1 MNVTSLWAGG
11 TVTPTAPL
19 IEGTVAP
26 SLILAREGG
35 SGFDL
40 NPAPAAGRYG
50 CRITFPSALDFSSDY
65 VGFGAGFQIFDT
77 ATNVATVA
85 SGGFRIVW
93 VDGSGNYAGF
103 NINGG
108 SIPGYSSGNGEGYIQ
123 SFITRDGDLAPVW
136 AIHKN
141 RTPDILSGSI
151 SWSNITSVEISV
163 LTTSAVRRDMYLR
176 CVVRKAPILVTGTE
190 TFTTIN
196 TTAWAQGATVIDR
209 QHFARLRRYLNGP
222 VQSVFTSKLG
232 LSIGD
237 GSTTTNFTESNF
249 SLGFTNTFDKS
260 PAYAT
265 TGPFVQLDNS
275 NTRQILINQSA
286 SCVLSLSDGT
296 IGSAAWWQWV
306 LQGSGTAT
314 LARVQFWRYNQFS
327 AAHGTY
333 TDCIWDGGEAAVGV
347 VAATTITRGTVR
359 NATAGGVAIT
369 GAAGSYATSLDATF
383 ANNATYDIAMGS
395 GGAGTYVLT
404 GVKVNSGYT
413 LKLHNN
419 SATNAI
425 TVEIA
430 AGVATSTT
438 TAGGSITISSP
449 TLERGIAFTG
459 LVAGTSIQVFTS
471 GTQTKLFGDN
481 STAGST
487 FAFDDATA
495 GTITV
500 DYTIQRVGYFPQRV
514 TGVALTGAVGGQLDA
529 QVVQVADRA
538 YSASSGLTY
547 GTTAIATVGSNP
559 ATNPGTK
566 TFQLTTPSTV
576 QNWYSF
582 WVEQWIDLGN
592 ATGEALANVAFPL
605 SQNGPN
611 SFTLGNGWAFSN
623 GATSIAFLS
632 RDGLRY
638 TNSSGVLQK
647 AWAAILTSGV
657 PSGARVRYQQT
668 DGGTTAS
675 AAVTSGNMDELIQIF
690 DTGVFDYRGYL
701 VLKVQEMGYDQ
712 AEANA
717 VTLYG
722 TLEDQLYVVG
732 LVPSPNSVA
741 VGDPAL
747 ANPPTITDHGASPA
761 TWNSLPFSLTITDS
775 AAGNSGTDI
784 MRWLRYSFETGG
796 SFQGKNAFDW
806 HDLVQQNGDAFR
818 TVRGVVYGDTGAS
831 LKGVRVVTNAG
842 AQHPDFTAHTAD
854 SGTVFVPTFPSS
866 ASATVLTDTRVQLY
880 NVTTSTE
887 LNNAFVTGTA
897 YSFVV
902 SSGVTV
908 GDTVRL
914 RACKK
919 GRIAAEATAVWSS
932 GGVTFLLSQPEDTI
946 YTAWGIDGATVSEYS
961 LDGINLQIDA
971 NDVDGFTQKVRLG
984 AYYSYALTTEIGIR
998 SFYGALTALAASSLR
1013 VNVDVVSMQ
1022 IDNVNATTAL
1032 VFTDVNVRLF
1042 RSDGSTIIAPTSY
1055 TIHNDYNGEPFTV
1068 ETGVSGLTGSESAQ
1082 LMAIPSASTNA
1093 DAVRTELT
1101 TELGRIDLAISTR
1114 LATASYTAPP
1124 NAPEVADAVL
1134 TLAQITPIYSEVRR
1148 TNGQNI
1154 IGDGTKPNKFRSSLV
1169 G

>member
-1 MNVTSLWAGG
+1 MAITRTITQVYVGPSAAGQ
-11 TVTPTAPL
+11 
-19 IEGTVAP
+19 
-26 SLILAREGG
+26 ILAPTINVGG
-35 SGFDL
+35 LGV
-40 NPAPAAGRYG
+40 PAAMAGTYSIDGIFGGDSLTSGTASNGFRVAQAMDLST
-50 CRITFPSALDFSSDY
+50 RKY
-65 VGFGAGFQIFDT
+65 VGVCAAFE
-77 ATNVATVA
+77 NMSLPNLA
-85 SGGFRIVW
+85 SHANGGIRIVFR
-93 VDGSGNYAGF
+93 DGSGNWAAYTMTGGDVGEYQPGSESAFAAYQGFAG
-103 NINGG
+103 NDLSNALTWWIERDVAP
-108 SIPGYSSGNGEGYIQ
+108 IYSSGTLDWSDISAYEIHFRYA
-123 SFITRDGDLAPVW
+123 SSTRGQLAIGRFVTSDIP
-136 AIHKN
+136 IH
-141 RTPDILSGSI
+141 
-151 SWSNITSVEISV
+151 
-163 LTTSAVRRDMYLR
+163 
-176 CVVRKAPILVTGTE
+176 TGTASGAGVLSDISGLYGFPGGGLWSFPWVSKRP
-190 TFTTIN
+190 TLYF
-196 TTAWAQGATVIDR
+196 QGAS
-209 QHFARLRRYLNGP
+209 QQPSYL
-222 VQSVFTSKLG
+222 SLG
-232 LSIGD
+232 LQIGN
-237 GSTTTNFTESNF
+237 GSTTTTLTIANR
-249 SLGFTNTFDKS
+249 SLTFA
-260 PAYAT
+260 PMWE
-265 TGPFVQLDNS
+265 DNS
-275 NTRQILINQSA
+275 ATLVVPNSAFLLTTSRLLDIFQSA
-286 SCVLSLSDGT
+286 TDNVVISDCLVSTTRYWGIVVRGSTAGVTVLT
-296 IGSAAWWQWV
+296 
-306 LQGSGTAT
+306 
-314 LARVQFWRYNQFS
+314 RNQFVKYS
-327 AAHGTY
+327 RMELGHSTP
-333 TDCIWDGGEAAVGV
+333 TDCIWDGGTAPIQVTADTV
-347 VAATTITRGTVR
+347 ITRGTVR
-359 NATAGGVAIT
+359 NATAGGLTIV
-369 GAAGSYATSLDATF
+369 GAPGNYATKLDATF
-383 ANNATYDIAMGS
+383 SGNAVHDIAMGS
-395 GGAGTYVLT
+395 GGAGTYILT
-404 GVKVNSGYT
+404 GAKANSGYT

-419 SATNAI
+419 SPTNSI

-430 AGVATSTT
+430 EGVATSTT
-438 TAGGSITISSP
+438 TAGGAITVVAP
-449 TLERGIAFTG
+449 AVERGIAFTG

-514 TGVALTGAVGGQLDA
+514 TGVSLTGAVGGQLEVQVA
-529 QVVQVADRA
+529 QVVDRA

-547 GTTAIATVGSNP
+547 GTTAIVTVGSNP

-611 SFTLGNGWAFSN
+611 SFTLGDDWTFSD
-623 GATSIAFLS
+623 GATSIALLS

-647 AWAAILTSGV
+647 SWAAILTNGV

-668 DGGTTAS
+668 DGGTTVN
-675 AAVTSGNMDELIQIF
+675 AAVTSGNMDELVQIF

-732 LVPSPNSVA
+732 LVPSPNA
-741 VGDPAL
+741 IAIGNPAL
-747 ANPPTITDHGASPA
+747 ANPPTITDHGASPV

-775 AAGNSGTDI
+775 AAGNTGTDI

-818 TVRGVVYGDTGAS
+818 TVRGVVYGDTGAA

-854 SGTVFVPTFPSS
+854 SGTVFVPTFPAS

-961 LDGINLQIDA
+961 LDGTSLQIDA

-1082 LMAIPSASTNA
+1082 LMAIPSAAANA

-1101 TELGRIDLAISTR
+1101 TELDQLTKVSQIHGVGVPLVVTPTSRTAGDLAQT
-1114 LATASYTAPP
+1114 
-1124 NAPEVADAVL
+1124 
-1134 TLAQITPIYSEVRR
+1134 ITTV
-1148 TNGQNI
+1148 
-1154 IGDGTKPNKFRSSLV
+1154 GTTTTVSAA
-1169 G
+1169 